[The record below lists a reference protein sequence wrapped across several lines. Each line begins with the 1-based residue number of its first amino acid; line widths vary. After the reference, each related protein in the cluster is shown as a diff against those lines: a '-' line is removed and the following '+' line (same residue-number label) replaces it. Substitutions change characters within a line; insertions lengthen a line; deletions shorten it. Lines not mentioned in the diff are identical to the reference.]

1 MRESWN
7 LAMIDALTV
16 GYGIRSRRRFSK
28 ASAASIAGKPDA
40 IIDPMSLEQLLDE
53 ELVAHYRSTAE
64 AGEREQYI
72 NELFRRNYARVAC
85 WCLRFTDDRE
95 SAADLAQ
102 EIFAN
107 VYQNLTSFQGQSK
120 FTTWLFVIAR
130 NHCLNAV
137 RANARQATELKA
149 DDGEEILLEI
159 PDRAPS
165 AYSVVESES
174 SAKLVRTLLNEA
186 LDETE
191 KVVFTLHYGEDVPLD
206 AITRLLRLEN
216 QSGAKAYIVSAK
228 RKLARLTQQWKARGQ
243 YKGI

>member
-1 MRESWN
+1 
-7 LAMIDALTV
+7 MIDALTAS
-16 GYGIRSRRRFSK
+16 YGIRCRNRIPR
-28 ASAASIAGKPDA
+28 AAAAVAERAGA

-53 ELVAHYRSTAE
+53 ELVAQYRSAAE

-72 NELFRRNYARVAC
+72 NELFRRNYARVAR

-102 EIFAN
+102 EVFAKA
-107 VYQNLTSFQGQSK
+107 YQNLGSFQGQSR
-120 FTTWLFVIAR
+120 FSTWLFVVAR
-130 NHCLNAV
+130 NHCLNAL

-159 PDRAPS
+159 ADTAPTPYS
-165 AYSVVESES
+165 ALERES
-174 SAKLVRTLLNEA
+174 SAELVRTLLNEA

-228 RKLARLTQQWKARGQ
+228 RKLVRLVQQWKARGQ
-243 YKGI
+243 YKKI